1 MQESEP
7 GLTRLF
13 FYRVTLRGSAPSMIM
28 DLDGNALDG
37 EFGSAFPSGNFVAGG
52 DFVAQATITTP
63 VVMGPTLPQIQAI
76 VFGPSN
82 QKSPQLSGLFRF

>member
-37 EFGSAFPSGNFVAGG
+37 EFGSVFPSGNFVAQ
-52 DFVAQATITTP
+52 FTITTP

>member
-1 MQESEP
+1 
-7 GLTRLF
+7 
-13 FYRVTLRGSAPSMIM
+13 MIM

-82 QKSPQLSGLFRF
+82 QKSPQLSGLFSFLIIGNTATRSDAKRYSGAVCHKS

>member
-1 MQESEP
+1 
-7 GLTRLF
+7 
-13 FYRVTLRGSAPSMIM
+13 MIM

-37 EFGSAFPSGNFVAGG
+37 EFGSVFPSGNFVAQ
-52 DFVAQATITTP
+52 FTITTP

-82 QKSPQLSGLFRF
+82 QKSPQLSGLFLFLIIGNTATRSNAKRYNGAVCHKS